1 MQALPKALQKLIDEL
16 QKLPGIGPRTA
27 YRLALFILKMDQEDA
42 VSLSKAIAE
51 LKQKVNYCRI
61 CFNLSDS
68 EICSICG
75 NENRNHRVICVVE
88 QPQDLFSIEKSG
100 EYSGVYHVLGGAI
113 APAEGVGPEQLR
125 IKELIDRVES
135 QEIEEVIIATN
146 PNVNGE
152 ITAAYL
158 IRLLQGKVPK
168 ISQLATGVPF
178 GGDLDFAD
186 EITIARAIQS
196 RRVVKSG

>member
-1 MQALPKALQKLIDEL
+1 VQALPKALEKLIDEL

-27 YRLALFILKMDQEDA
+27 YRLALFILKMDNED
-42 VSLSKAIAE
+42 SLSLSRAIAE

-68 EICSICG
+68 EVCSICS
-75 NENRNHRVICVVE
+75 NENRNHRLVCVVE
-88 QPQDLFSIEKSG
+88 QPQDVFSIEKSG

-113 APAEGVGPEQLR
+113 APVEGVGPEQLR
-125 IKELIDRVES
+125 IKELIDRVEA
-135 QEIEEVIIATN
+135 EEVEEIIIATN

-158 IRLLQGKVPK
+158 IKLLQGKVPK